1 MDPLIGEA
9 QTALLALNLVVH
21 HQHTFV
27 LFEGDSFQV
36 LEALNQ
42 LSSSTP
48 DFLTPV
54 VPPVKGSLINFFIL
68 LGFLFY

>member
-9 QTALLALNLVVH
+9 QAALLALNLVVH

-36 LEALNQ
+36 IEALNQ
-42 LSSSTP
+42 LSSN
-48 DFLTPV
+48 
-54 VPPVKGSLINFFIL
+54 KGSLINFFML

>member
-9 QTALLALNLVVH
+9 QAAILALNLVVH

-36 LEALNQ
+36 IEA
-42 LSSSTP
+42 
-48 DFLTPV
+48 
-54 VPPVKGSLINFFIL
+54 I
-68 LGFLFY
+68 